1 MNEWLFVI
9 TMLAAAIAAVAFLYE
24 RWNLKR
30 TFDTLE
36 SMLQAA
42 INGDFSE
49 SQFDESRLSKTEAIF
64 ARYLNAS
71 AVSAKATAREKD
83 KIKTLIA
90 DISHQ
95 TKTPIANLMLYSELL
110 QESDL
115 ADDQRE
121 SANAIHQQTAK
132 LQFLIESLVKLSRLD
147 NGIIQLS
154 PHREH
159 VIEVM
164 QAVYDEMLPKAC
176 AKELTLVLTPGDA
189 IAVFDLKWTIE
200 ALGNIVDN
208 AIKYTKAGS
217 VCLSCQ
223 EYDLFARIDVS
234 DTGIGISEEEQPKIF
249 RRFYRSAGADTEEGV
264 GIGLYLA
271 REIIG
276 TQGGY
281 IKIKS
286 APGEGST
293 FSVFLPKP

>member
-159 VIEVM
+159 VM
-164 QAVYDEMLPKAC
+164 R
-176 AKELTLVLTPGDA
+176 
-189 IAVFDLKWTIE
+189 
-200 ALGNIVDN
+200 
-208 AIKYTKAGS
+208 
-217 VCLSCQ
+217 SCRQ
-223 EYDLFARIDVS
+223 FMMKCFQKHVQKSLRLF
-234 DTGIGISEEEQPKIF
+234 
-249 RRFYRSAGADTEEGV
+249 
-264 GIGLYLA
+264 
-271 REIIG
+271 
-276 TQGGY
+276 
-281 IKIKS
+281 
-286 APGEGST
+286 
-293 FSVFLPKP
+293 

>member
-1 MNEWLFVI
+1 MNNWLLVI
-9 TMLAAAIAAVAFLYE
+9 TILIAAIATGVFLYE
-24 RWNLKR
+24 RWKLKKA
-30 TFDTLE
+30 FDTLE
-36 SMLQAA
+36 SMLYAA
-42 INGDFSE
+42 ERGEFSE
-49 SQFDESRLSKTEAIF
+49 SQFGESRLSKIEAMF

-83 KIKTLIA
+83 KIKKLIA

-110 QESDL
+110 LESDL
-115 ADDQRE
+115 TDDQID
-121 SANAIHQQTAK
+121 SSNAIHQQTTK
-132 LQFLIESLVKLSRLD
+132 LQFLIEALVKLSRLD

-154 PHREH
+154 PHRQQ
-159 VIEVM
+159 VTEVM
-164 QAVYDEMLPKAC
+164 QAVYDEMLSKAS
-176 AKELTLVLTPGDA
+176 AKRLDLVLKPGDA
-189 IAVFDLKWTIE
+189 MAVFDLKWTVE

-223 EYDLFARIDVS
+223 DYDLFARIDVS
-234 DTGIGISEEEQPKIF
+234 DTGIGIIEEEQPKIF
-249 RRFYRSAGADTEEGV
+249 RRFYRSARVEKEEGV

-276 TQGGY
+276 AQGGY
-281 IKIKS
+281 IKVAS
-286 APGEGST
+286 ASGKGST